1 MAHRF
6 LFSQTQRQQASI
18 QQEFSVNDS
27 ILAVS
32 VTQGLEWGWSR
43 GREAVGPLGVCD
55 DDAAG

>member
-1 MAHRF
+1 MAHV
-6 LFSQTQRQQASI
+6 LLVSSI
-18 QQEFSVNDS
+18 QREPAMIEQEFSVNDS

-32 VTQGLEWGWSR
+32 VTLGLEWGWSR